1 MTSVVLV
8 VPDLVISFIKR
19 VKRWGG
25 AGLSIFRELLSD
37 AWRELARLSLQHPS
51 LGLSKT
57 ASFFEPIESCL
68 NVRLCCEEDDNLHY
82 RFCPKILALTCSH
95 EDPRLGFWR
104 YSSSRLS
111 TSAICS
117 GVIGISSGL
126 DARSSQSSVTKV
138 SLSDAD
144 NARSSGILSIILV
157 D

>member
-57 ASFFEPIESCL
+57 ASL
-68 NVRLCCEEDDNLHY
+68 LGY
-82 RFCPKILALTCSH
+82 
-95 EDPRLGFWR
+95 EDPNSFLRAFRMWEGIIPSDWR
-104 YSSSRLS
+104 
-111 TSAICS
+111 AMQKA
-117 GVIGISSGL
+117 G
-126 DARSSQSSVTKV
+126 RSKRPP
-138 SLSDAD
+138 D
-144 NARSSGILSIILV
+144 
-157 D
+157 